1 MKMNRE
7 QQIYARY
14 LSSCPENPLR
24 YRLSSCDE
32 HFLMFEAYFSH
43 AIPQK
48 KRAKILDLGCGSG
61 AFVSRIQSKGYKSVG
76 GIDMSPEQIDAGK
89 EYGVENLRRGDALP
103 SWGTKRRSMSLFWP
117 MTPKGDKKCQVK

>member
-1 MKMNRE
+1 MNHE
-7 QQIYARY
+7 QQLYTRY
-14 LSSCPENPLR
+14 LSSSPENLLR
-24 YRLSSCDE
+24 CRPSSCDQ
-32 HFLMFEAYFSH
+32 HFSMFETYFSH

-103 SWGTKRRSMSLFWP
+103 SWGDKEEVHVLILAHD
-117 MTPKGDKKCQVK
+117 PKGR